1 MGPAGRLA
9 VTLPRMTYGALAS
22 AVLVAECRFEE
33 AITEAS
39 REIVAQPDEPE
50 AYFHRGQALAAMGR
64 FEEAAADY
72 ERALAL
78 DASASGMD
86 PEAADDEL
94 FFALRSLA
102 LAQKARPAEA
112 LATLE
117 RYRRLLPEGRH
128 LADIKTWTDHIN
140 GVEVVWVR
148 ESA

>member
-1 MGPAGRLA
+1 
-9 VTLPRMTYGALAS
+9 MTYGALAS
-22 AVLVAECRFEE
+22 TELLAECKFDE
-33 AITEAS
+33 AITRAS
-39 REIVAQPDEPE
+39 AEITALPREPE
-50 AYFHRGQALAAMGR
+50 AYFNRGQALSALGR

-78 DASASGMD
+78 DASASGLD

-102 LAQKARPAEA
+102 VSRKDRPAEA

-117 RYRRLLPEGRH
+117 RYREVLPEGRH
-128 LADIKTWTDHIN
+128 LEDIKTWTDHIN

-148 ESA
+148 ETA